1 MPNYKHEFPRFDDT
15 LPTLEGFHDSSWHN
29 DACPS
34 ITKDLGEETYLQI
47 YIDYKDKA
55 QSDFYDVEEER
66 YFRYQVNLDKPNE
79 WLNSKVLLSSNDWAE
94 VVTFIN
100 NMEEV

>member
-1 MPNYKHEFPRFDDT
+1 MSNYMQAFPHFDDT

-34 ITKDLGEETYLQI
+34 ITKNLGNETYLQI

-55 QSDFYDVEEER
+55 KSDFYDVDDR
-66 YFRYQVNLDKPNE
+66 DYSRFQVNLDKPNE
-79 WLNSKVLLSSNDWAE
+79 FMNPEILFSSNDWASVE
-94 VVTFIN
+94 NFIKDFKL
-100 NMEEV
+100 